1 MYDSTIIPPG
11 KKERM
16 PRLFSKYNE
25 IRPPMGEPPMKNA
38 SSIVRAARLF
48 EFHTRFLWP
57 LHRLWVK
64 GRLARRCRRCAL
76 SQRAVPL
83 DADEICSFC
92 RAPQQPSES
101 ASDARGETLALTK
114 ILAEQ
119 EGRGQGRYDA
129 LVLFSGGKD
138 SVYMVRRIQDE
149 HPNLRL
155 LAFTMDNTFMS
166 PIARANVLRLVT
178 QLDLDHITFRPARAY
193 MKKLYRYGITHL
205 NEDGGYGTVDFS
217 DGEFL
222 LDGARA
228 LAAEKGIPLILCGYS
243 RYQVQD
249 GLKLNHFE
257 SPPER
262 ERSDRTHV
270 AGMAL
275 ADIYG
280 PEEQGLWWRGSRRPA
295 EKVARLLFPLY
306 AWNLDETVIAQQ
318 VADWG
323 LLHPRENSPLITNHQ
338 LIPLLGV
345 VDIHRK
351 GYSGFEKEFCRMI
364 REGKAPL
371 KRWRAVF
378 EFLEY
383 TARTGL
389 FIKPIILQALNDLDL
404 TPEDVGVRF
413 SVPSTKP

>member
-1 MYDSTIIPPG
+1 M
-11 KKERM
+11 E
-16 PRLFSKYNE
+16 
-25 IRPPMGEPPMKNA
+25 NA
-38 SSIVRAARLF
+38 ASAVRAARLF

-57 LHRLWVK
+57 IHRLWVK
-64 GRLARRCRRCAL
+64 KRLARRCARCAL
-76 SQRAVPL
+76 SEKAVPL
-83 DADEICSFC
+83 DTADLCPACQNPLKGPPVISPNKE
-92 RAPQQPSES
+92 ES
-101 ASDARGETLALTK
+101 LAVSK
-114 ILAEQ
+114 ILADHEA
-119 EGRGQGRYDA
+119 RGKGRYDA

-149 HPNLRL
+149 HPKLRL

-166 PIARANVLRLVT
+166 PIARANVFRLVNR
-178 QLDLDHITFRPARAY
+178 LDLDHITFRPARAFL
-193 MKKLYRYGITHL
+193 KKLYRYGITHL

-222 LDGARA
+222 LDSARA

-249 GLKLNHFE
+249 GLGLQSFE

-262 ERSDRTHV
+262 ERADRTHV

-275 ADIYG
+275 ADIFT
-280 PEEQGLWWRGSRRPA
+280 EEERGLWWRGSHWAPDRL
-295 EKVARLLFPLY
+295 ARLLFPLY
-306 AWNLDETVIAQQ
+306 AWNLDETVIVKQ

-323 LLHPRENSPLITNHQ
+323 LLHPRENSPLVTNHQ

-389 FIKPIILQALNDLDL
+389 FIKPIILKALADLDL
-404 TPEDVGVRF
+404 KPEEVGVHF
-413 SVPSTKP
+413 S

>member
-1 MYDSTIIPPG
+1 M
-11 KKERM
+11 E
-16 PRLFSKYNE
+16 
-25 IRPPMGEPPMKNA
+25 NA
-38 SSIVRAARLF
+38 SATVRAARLF
-48 EFHTRFLWP
+48 EFYTNTVWP
-57 LHRLWVK
+57 IHRLWAK
-64 GRLARRCRRCAL
+64 RLLARRCRSCAL
-76 SQRAVPL
+76 SEKATTLNSDGLCPFCQEPKPKIPARQPTGTDVL
-83 DADEICSFC
+83 D
-92 RAPQQPSES
+92 
-101 ASDARGETLALTK
+101 LTNVLK
-114 ILAEQ
+114 EN

-138 SVYMVRRIQDE
+138 SVYMVRRVQEE
-149 HPNLRL
+149 HPTLRL

-166 PIARANVLRLVT
+166 PIARANSLRLVKR
-178 QLDLDHITFRPARAY
+178 LDLDHITFRPARAY
-193 MKKLYRYGITHL
+193 IKKLYRYGITHL
-205 NEDGGYGTVDFS
+205 NAGGGYGTVDFS

-222 LDGARA
+222 LDTARA

-249 GLKLNHFE
+249 GLGLNAFE
-257 SPPER
+257 SPQER
-262 ERSDRTHV
+262 ECSDRIHV

-275 ADIYG
+275 ADIYS
-280 PEEQGLWWRGSRRPA
+280 ESERGLWWHGSRWPA
-295 EKVARLLFPLY
+295 DRVARLIFPLY
-306 AWNLDETVIAQQ
+306 AWNLDESDIVRQ

-323 LLHPRENSPLITNHQ
+323 LLTPKENSPLVTNHE

-345 VDIHRK
+345 VDIHRM

-389 FIKPIILQALNDLDL
+389 FLKPIVIKALEQLDL
-404 TPEDVGVRF
+404 SPKDVGIHF
-413 SVPSTKP
+413 SSKSRQQ

>member
-1 MYDSTIIPPG
+1 MDNTSA
-11 KKERM
+11 
-16 PRLFSKYNE
+16 S
-25 IRPPMGEPPMKNA
+25 IRT
-38 SSIVRAARLF
+38 ARLF
-48 EFHTRFLWP
+48 EFHTRYLWP
-57 LHRLWVK
+57 AHRFWVK
-64 GRLARRCRRCAL
+64 KQLARRCRRCAL
-76 SQRAVPL
+76 SERAVSL
-83 DADEICSFC
+83 DANETCSLC
-92 RAPQQPSES
+92 RAPQETSQPPP
-101 ASDARGETLALTK
+101 DTRGEVPALTK
-114 ILAEQ
+114 ILAEH

-149 HPNLRL
+149 HPKIRL

-166 PIARANVLRLVT
+166 PIARANVLRLVNR
-178 QLDLDHITFRPARAY
+178 LDLDHITFRPARAY

-205 NEDGGYGTVDFS
+205 NKDGGYGTVDFS

-222 LDGARA
+222 LDSARA

-249 GLKLNHFE
+249 GLQLKHFE

-275 ADIYG
+275 SDIYN
-280 PEEQGLWWRGSRRPA
+280 ETERGLWWRGSRWSA
-295 EKVARLLFPLY
+295 ERVARLLFPLY
-306 AWNLDETVIAQQ
+306 AWNLDESVIAKQ

-323 LLHPRENSPLITNHQ
+323 LLHPRENSPLVTNHQ

-345 VDIHRK
+345 VDIHRM

-378 EFLEY
+378 EFLEH

-389 FIKPIILQALNDLDL
+389 FIKPIILKALNDLDL

-413 SVPSTKP
+413 S

>member
-1 MYDSTIIPPG
+1 M
-11 KKERM
+11 E
-16 PRLFSKYNE
+16 
-25 IRPPMGEPPMKNA
+25 NA
-38 SSIVRAARLF
+38 ASVVLTARLF
-48 EFHTRFLWP
+48 EFHTRFVWP
-57 LHRLWVK
+57 LHRLWVRNK
-64 GRLARRCRRCAL
+64 IARRCRRCAL
-76 SQRAVPL
+76 SERAAPL
-83 DADEICSFC
+83 DKNGLCPACLEPRPATEAS
-92 RAPQQPSES
+92 APRENEVDSL
-101 ASDARGETLALTK
+101 AKTLA
-114 ILAEQ
+114 EH
-119 EGRGQGRYDA
+119 EGRGGGRYDA
-129 LVLFSGGKD
+129 LLLFSGGKD
-138 SVYMVRRIQDE
+138 SVYMVRRMKDE

-155 LAFTMDNTFMS
+155 LALTMDNTFMS
-166 PIARANVLRLVT
+166 PVARANVLRLVDR
-178 QLDLDHITFRPARAY
+178 LDLDHLTFRPARAY

-222 LDGARA
+222 LDSARA

-249 GLKLNHFE
+249 GLGLKTFE
-257 SPPER
+257 SPPDR

-275 ADIYG
+275 SDIYT
-280 PEEQGLWWRGSRRPA
+280 ETERGLWWRGSQWPA
-295 EKVARLLFPLY
+295 ERVARLLFPLY
-306 AWNLDETVIAQQ
+306 AWNLDESVIARQ

-323 LLHPRENSPLITNHQ
+323 LLQPRENSPLVTNHQ

-345 VDIHRK
+345 VDIHHM

-389 FIKPIILQALNDLDL
+389 FIKPIILKALRELDL

-413 SVPSTKP
+413 NS

>member
-1 MYDSTIIPPG
+1 M
-11 KKERM
+11 E
-16 PRLFSKYNE
+16 
-25 IRPPMGEPPMKNA
+25 NA
-38 SSIVRAARLF
+38 SATVRAARLF

-57 LHRLWVK
+57 IHRLWVK
-64 GRLARRCRRCAL
+64 KRLARRCRRCAL
-76 SQRAVPL
+76 SEKAVPL
-83 DADEICSFC
+83 DADHICPAC
-92 RAPQQPSES
+92 RITQNAPSVIPPSKD
-101 ASDARGETLALTK
+101 DALAVSK
-114 ILAEQ
+114 ILTEH

-129 LVLFSGGKD
+129 VLLFSGGKD
-138 SVYMVRRIQDE
+138 SVYLVRRLQDE
-149 HPNLRL
+149 HPKLRL

-166 PIARANVLRLVT
+166 PIARANVLRLVNR
-178 QLDLDHITFRPARAY
+178 LDLDHITFRPARAY

-222 LDGARA
+222 LDSARA

-249 GLKLNHFE
+249 GLGFSSFE

-262 ERSDRTHV
+262 ERADRTHV

-275 ADIYG
+275 TDIFSE
-280 PEEQGLWWRGSRRPA
+280 EEQGLWWRGSRWAPER
-295 EKVARLLFPLY
+295 VARLVFPLF
-306 AWNLDETVIAQQ
+306 AWNLDESVIAKQ

-323 LLHPRENSPLITNHQ
+323 LLHPRENSPLVTNHQ

-371 KRWRAVF
+371 KRWRSIF

-383 TARTGL
+383 TAWTGL
-389 FIKPIILQALNDLDL
+389 FIKPIIMKALEDLEL
-404 TPEDVGVRF
+404 TPEEVGVRF
-413 SVPSTKP
+413 L

>member
-1 MYDSTIIPPG
+1 M
-11 KKERM
+11 E
-16 PRLFSKYNE
+16 
-25 IRPPMGEPPMKNA
+25 NA
-38 SSIVRAARLF
+38 SAVVRAARLF

-57 LHRLWVK
+57 FHRLWVK
-64 GRLARRCRRCAL
+64 GKLARRCSRCAL
-76 SQRAVPL
+76 SEKALPL
-83 DADEICSFC
+83 DDENICPAC
-92 RAPQQPSES
+92 RAPQKTPAVIPPSKEES
-101 ASDARGETLALTK
+101 LAVSK
-114 ILAEQ
+114 ILADHA
-119 EGRGQGRYDA
+119 GNGHGRYDA

-149 HPNLRL
+149 HRTLRL
-155 LAFTMDNTFMS
+155 LAFTQDNTFMS
-166 PIARANVLRLVT
+166 PIARANVLRLVNR
-178 QLDLDHITFRPARAY
+178 LDLDHITFRPARAY

-222 LDGARA
+222 LDSARA

-275 ADIYG
+275 TDIHN
-280 PEEQGLWWRGSRRPA
+280 EVEQGLWWRGSRWPA
-295 EKVARLLFPLY
+295 DKVARLLFPLY
-306 AWNLDETVIAQQ
+306 AWNLEETAIVKQ

-323 LLHPRENSPLITNHQ
+323 LLHPRENSPLVTNHQ

-389 FIKPIILQALNDLDL
+389 FIKPIILKALADLDL
-404 TPEDVGVRF
+404 TPEEVGIRF
-413 SVPSTKP
+413 S

>member
-1 MYDSTIIPPG
+1 M
-11 KKERM
+11 E
-16 PRLFSKYNE
+16 
-25 IRPPMGEPPMKNA
+25 NA
-38 SSIVRAARLF
+38 ASVVRTARLF
-48 EFHTRFLWP
+48 EFHTRFVWP

-64 GRLARRCRRCAL
+64 KHIARRCRLCAL
-76 SQRAVPL
+76 SERAAPL
-83 DADEICSFC
+83 DGNGLCSACLAPRPSPTVSAPIDNEI
-92 RAPQQPSES
+92 
-101 ASDARGETLALTK
+101 ASLAK
-114 ILAEQ
+114 ILSEQ
-119 EGRGQGRYDA
+119 GGRGHGRYDA

-138 SVYMVRRIQDE
+138 SVYMVRRIRDE
-149 HPNLRL
+149 HPKLRL
-155 LAFTMDNTFMS
+155 LALTMDNTFMS
-166 PIARANVLRLVT
+166 PVARANVLRLVER
-178 QLDLDHITFRPARAY
+178 LDLDHLTFRPARAY

-222 LDGARA
+222 LDSARA

-249 GLKLNHFE
+249 GLGLKTFE
-257 SPPER
+257 SPPDR

-270 AGMAL
+270 AGLAL
-275 ADIYG
+275 SDIYT
-280 PEEQGLWWRGSRRPA
+280 ETERGLWWRGSQWPA
-295 EKVARLLFPLY
+295 ERVARLLFPLY
-306 AWNLDETVIAQQ
+306 AWNLDESVIARQ

-323 LLHPRENSPLITNHQ
+323 LLQPRENSPLVTNHQ

-345 VDIHRK
+345 VDIHRM

-389 FIKPIILQALNDLDL
+389 FIKPIILKALRELDL

-413 SVPSTKP
+413 NS

>member
-1 MYDSTIIPPG
+1 M
-11 KKERM
+11 E
-16 PRLFSKYNE
+16 
-25 IRPPMGEPPMKNA
+25 NA
-38 SSIVRAARLF
+38 SAVRTAQLF

-57 LHRLWVK
+57 VHRLWVK
-64 GRLARRCRRCAL
+64 KRLARRCRRCAL
-76 SQRAVPL
+76 SEKAVPL
-83 DADEICSFC
+83 NADNVCPACLS
-92 RAPQQPSES
+92 PQKIPVAIPPHQEES
-101 ASDARGETLALTK
+101 LAISK
-114 ILAEQ
+114 ILTEH
-119 EGRGQGRYDA
+119 EERGQGRYDA

-149 HPNLRL
+149 HPKLRL

-166 PIARANVLRLVT
+166 PIARANVLRLVNR
-178 QLDLDHITFRPARAY
+178 LDLDHITFRPARAY
-193 MKKLYRYGITHL
+193 MKKLYRFGITHL

-222 LDGARA
+222 LDSARA

-249 GLKLNHFE
+249 GLGLKSFE

-262 ERSDRTHV
+262 ERADRTHV

-275 ADIYG
+275 ADIFT
-280 PEEQGLWWRGSRRPA
+280 EAEQGLWWRGSRWAPNR
-295 EKVARLLFPLY
+295 VARLVFPLY
-306 AWNLDETVIAQQ
+306 VWNLDESVIAKQ

-323 LLHPRENSPLITNHQ
+323 LLQPRENSPLVTNHQ

-345 VDIHRK
+345 VDVHRM

-371 KRWRAVF
+371 KRWRSVF

-389 FIKPIILQALNDLDL
+389 FIKPIIMKALEDLEL
-404 TPEDVGVRF
+404 TPEEVGVRF
-413 SVPSTKP
+413 L

>member
-1 MYDSTIIPPG
+1 METV
-11 KKERM
+11 
-16 PRLFSKYNE
+16 
-25 IRPPMGEPPMKNA
+25 A
-38 SSIVRAARLF
+38 SAVLTARLF
-48 EFHTRFLWP
+48 EFHTRFVWP
-57 LHRLWVK
+57 FHRLWVRNK
-64 GRLARRCRRCAL
+64 IARRCRRCAL
-76 SQRAVPL
+76 SERASPL
-83 DADEICSFC
+83 DGNGFCSAC
-92 RAPQQPSES
+92 LEPRPAATVSDPLENQI
-101 ASDARGETLALTK
+101 ASLAK
-114 ILAEQ
+114 ILTEH
-119 EGRGQGRYDA
+119 EGRGGGRYDA

-138 SVYMVRRIQDE
+138 SVYMVRRMKDE

-155 LAFTMDNTFMS
+155 LALTMDNTFMS
-166 PIARANVLRLVT
+166 PVARANVLRLVER
-178 QLDLDHITFRPARAY
+178 LDLDHFTFRPARAY

-222 LDGARA
+222 LDSARA

-249 GLKLNHFE
+249 GLGLRDFE

-275 ADIYG
+275 SDIYT
-280 PEEQGLWWRGSRRPA
+280 ETERGLWWRGSRWPA
-295 EKVARLLFPLY
+295 GRVARLLFPLY
-306 AWNLDETVIAQQ
+306 AWNLDESVIAKQ

-323 LLHPRENSPLITNHQ
+323 LLHPRENSPLVTNHQ

-345 VDIHRK
+345 VDIHRM

-389 FIKPIILQALNDLDL
+389 FLKPIILKALQDLDL
-404 TPEDVGVRF
+404 TPKDVGVKF
-413 SVPSTKP
+413 T